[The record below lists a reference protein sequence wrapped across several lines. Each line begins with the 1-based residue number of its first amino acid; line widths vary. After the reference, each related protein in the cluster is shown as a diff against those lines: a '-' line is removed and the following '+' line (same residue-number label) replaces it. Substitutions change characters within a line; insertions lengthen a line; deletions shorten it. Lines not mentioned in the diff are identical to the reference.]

1 MQCHNFEYILNVQQ
15 PVTHQN
21 VHYPFHRFSLSLI
34 SSFFTNSW
42 RGEGEMCDPEL
53 PHSWDTRYGSLSPR
67 PKIHLLWDPD
77 EDQSRSKA
85 EMETEYHRSHH
96 FFEYATFENYN
107 KSASSSKCQSISMT
121 YDYNTMGISRMKRI
135 LLSAFMVK
143 YHIAYCYWHI

>member
-42 RGEGEMCDPEL
+42 RGRERCVTQNCPTPEIRDMGPLVPDPKYICSETQ
-53 PHSWDTRYGSLSPR
+53 TRIR
-67 PKIHLLWDPD
+67 A
-77 EDQSRSKA
+77 DQRQRWKQNIIGA
-85 EMETEYHRSHH
+85 II
-96 FFEYATFENYN
+96 FFKYATCENYS

-143 YHIAYCYWHI
+143 YHIAYC